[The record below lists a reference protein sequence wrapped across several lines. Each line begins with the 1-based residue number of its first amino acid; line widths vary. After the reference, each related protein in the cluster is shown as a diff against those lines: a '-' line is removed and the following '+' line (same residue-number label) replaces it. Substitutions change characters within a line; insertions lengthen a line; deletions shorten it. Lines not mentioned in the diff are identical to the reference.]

1 MRVIFKF
8 FFFTIFAC
16 ADAQTKQ
23 DTIKYF
29 QQQSQVYLTKMY
41 ISKQFD
47 TASSMWDKRMYL
59 EMQDF
64 YNKRKQGHFTD
75 TILHARI
82 KGDIE
87 KYYKRLSKF
96 KIGKF
101 LGSMLE
107 ADAVYIIGQTYYSY
121 VETINGK
128 QTKATLMLVFI
139 SEDKGKTWVIQDWK
153 IKDIADKVD
162 RKIIK

>member
-1 MRVIFKF
+1 
-8 FFFTIFAC
+8 
-16 ADAQTKQ
+16 
-23 DTIKYF
+23 
-29 QQQSQVYLTKMY
+29 LTKMY
-41 ISKQFD
+41 ISKRFD

-59 EMQDF
+59 EMEDF

-75 TILHARI
+75 TALHNRI

-107 ADAVYIIGQTYYSY
+107 ADPVYIVGQTYYDY
-121 VETINGK
+121 LEIHNGK
-128 QTKATLMLVFI
+128 TTKAKLMLVFI

>member
-1 MRVIFKF
+1 
-8 FFFTIFAC
+8 
-16 ADAQTKQ
+16 
-23 DTIKYF
+23 
-29 QQQSQVYLTKMY
+29 MY

-47 TASSMWDKRMYL
+47 TASKMWDKRMYL
-59 EMQDF
+59 EMEDF

-75 TILHARI
+75 SALHQRI
-82 KGDIE
+82 KSDID

-107 ADAVYIIGQTYYSY
+107 ADPVYIVGQTYYDY
-121 VETINGK
+121 IETINNK
-128 QTKATLMLVFI
+128 PTKSKLMLVFI

-162 RKIIK
+162 TKIIK